1 MAADRAGPAPT
12 PRGGRR
18 LRSGPTTSHGV
29 AARGALLGF
38 VAALVLSACGGGGGS
53 TSAPAAPLPTGAQ
66 AQDATLLAG
75 RKVFSA
81 ECASCH
87 GARGQGGV
95 GPTFQDGKL
104 LRDFPNAEDQV
115 AFVTQGKGIM
125 PSFAGVLT
133 HSQLESVVAY
143 ERQVLTHAK

>member
-1 MAADRAGPAPT
+1 
-12 PRGGRR
+12 
-18 LRSGPTTSHGV
+18 
-29 AARGALLGF
+29 
-38 VAALVLSACGGGGGS
+38 VLSACGGGGGS

>member
-1 MAADRAGPAPT
+1 M
-12 PRGGRR
+12 PRDPRRRR
-18 LRSGPTTSHGV
+18 LRPGPGPGPTRRGI
-29 AARGALLGF
+29 AARGAVLGIG
-38 VAALVLSACGGGGGS
+38 AALVLSACGGGGG
-53 TSAPAAPLPTGAQ
+53 TSAPTSPLPTGAQ
-66 AQDATLLAG
+66 ANDATLLAG

>member
-1 MAADRAGPAPT
+1 MTSRGLAARAG
-12 PRGGRR
+12 
-18 LRSGPTTSHGV
+18 V
-29 AARGALLGF
+29 
-38 VAALVLSACGGGGGS
+38 LVVSAGLMLSACGGGSGGGAS
-53 TSAPAAPLPTGAQ
+53 SSPLPTGAH
-66 AQDATLLAG
+66 AHDATLLAG
-75 RKVFSA
+75 RNVFSA

-95 GPTFQDGKL
+95 GPTFHDGKL
-104 LRDFPNAEDQV
+104 LRDFPNPEDQV
-115 AFVTQGKGIM
+115 TFVSNGKGIM

>member
-1 MAADRAGPAPT
+1 
-12 PRGGRR
+12 
-18 LRSGPTTSHGV
+18 
-29 AARGALLGF
+29 
-38 VAALVLSACGGGGGS
+38 VLSACGGGGGS

-87 GARGQGGV
+87 GARGHGGV

>member
-1 MAADRAGPAPT
+1 MT
-12 PRGGRR
+12 GR
-18 LRSGPTTSHGV
+18 GV
-29 AARGALLGF
+29 AARCAVLGF
-38 VAALVLSACGGGGGS
+38 AAALVLSACGGGGGN
-53 TSAPAAPLPTGAQ
+53 SASSAPLPTGAQ
-66 AQDATLLAG
+66 AHEATLLAG

-87 GARGQGGV
+87 GTRGQGGV

-104 LRDFPNAEDQV
+104 LRDVPNAEDQV

-143 ERQVLTHAK
+143 ERQVLTHAR

>member
-1 MAADRAGPAPT
+1 M
-12 PRGGRR
+12 PRDPRRRR
-18 LRSGPTTSHGV
+18 LRPGPGPTRRGI
-29 AARGALLGF
+29 AARGAVLGIG
-38 VAALVLSACGGGGGS
+38 AALVLSACGGGGGP
-53 TSAPAAPLPTGAQ
+53 SAPTSPLPTGAQ
-66 AQDATLLAG
+66 ANDATLLAG

>member
-1 MAADRAGPAPT
+1 M
-12 PRGGRR
+12 
-18 LRSGPTTSHGV
+18 SS
-29 AARGALLGF
+29 
-38 VAALVLSACGGGGGS
+38 S
-53 TSAPAAPLPTGAQ
+53 PLPTGAQ
-66 AQDATLLAG
+66 AHDATLLAG

-95 GPTFQDGKL
+95 GPTFQDGRL
-104 LRDFPNAEDQV
+104 LRDYPNAEDQV
-115 AFVTQGKGIM
+115 TFVSNGRGVM

-133 HSQLESVVAY
+133 HTQLEQVVAY

>member
-1 MAADRAGPAPT
+1 MT
-12 PRGGRR
+12 R
-18 LRSGPTTSHGV
+18 LT
-29 AARGALLGF
+29 ALGCL
-38 VAALVLSACGGGGGS
+38 AALVLSACGGGAGG
-53 TSAPAAPLPTGAQ
+53 TSASSSPLPTGARTN
-66 AQDATLLAG
+66 DATLLAG

-95 GPTFQDGKL
+95 GPTFQDGRL
-104 LRDFPNAEDQV
+104 LKDFPAAEDQV

-133 HSQLESVVAY
+133 HNQLEAVVAY
-143 ERQVLTHAK
+143 ERDVLTQAK